1 MISYSVGQGPAS
13 ALHEAQPE
21 ITIDIEHMVQWTSL
35 LNHIILLGFV
45 QRRCLD
51 KTGKD

>member
-13 ALHEAQPE
+13 VLQAQPE

-45 QRRCLD
+45 QRRRLD